1 MTSES
6 TTPPADSATPSS
18 SSQHGNVYQ
27 EPIALYRVHS
37 AASSSSRSSSRSVRR
52 ASADN
57 GVDVN
62 QLDQKLRGLRLRN
75 TKGTRQEKLLA
86 TAPGQRIA
94 DYENALTPSS
104 NRQALAFKV
113 VKRAVGEPGGTLLT
127 DIPNG

>member
-6 TTPPADSATPSS
+6 TNPPTDSATPSS

-57 GVDVN
+57 GIDVN
-62 QLDQKLRGLRLRN
+62 QLDQKLRGLRLQN
-75 TKGTRQEKLLA
+75 AKGARHDKLLA

-94 DYENALTPSS
+94 DYENALTPSTT
-104 NRQALAFKV
+104 RQALGFKV
-113 VKRAVGEPGGTLLT
+113 IKRAAGEPRGTQLT